1 MRALTA
7 EGGSPGRE
15 VLGQL
20 EAVALLAREVDMV
33 LARLSREAQRLSD
46 ETPGGGLARRHG
58 HRGAAD
64 LVASTTGGTRA
75 EAQRLLDAGRALEGV
90 EPAPAASGAGASED
104 GAADAAGT
112 AVPVPVPAPRH
123 PHVAAALDRLEISV
137 DCATQIIDMLDALEE
152 RVEPDRLTRA
162 ERELVARARGMSATR
177 FAAVVRRTRAALDI
191 HAHEKSLARMRA
203 GRWVRMHEDRD
214 GMIVL
219 NGRLD
224 PETAAPVRAALDA
237 LVGDAMRRSKDAVGE
252 DTRSTDQM
260 RADALAGL
268 SRHGLGCAATD
279 LPLSTVTVV
288 VRVAEKDL
296 HEGLGLGEVDGTSTP
311 VDVAT
316 VRRMAADAHLIP
328 AVLGSRGELLDLGR
342 RRRLFTRS
350 QRLALGERDGG
361 CAFCG
366 APQAWTDAHH
376 IRWWGRDHG
385 LTDLANG
392 VLLCGHCHTT
402 VHTQGWDIHATATTI
417 DFIPPTSVDP
427 ARRPRPGGRRRFHAP
442 HGLAARHD
450 PDAEPAPPPDAS

>member
-46 ETPGGGLARRHG
+46 EAPGGGLARRHG

-90 EPAPAASGAGASED
+90 EPAAPTSDPALAP
-104 GAADAAGT
+104 T
-112 AVPVPVPAPRH
+112 PVPRH

-203 GRWVRMHEDRD
+203 SRWVRMYEDRD
-214 GMIVL
+214 GMVVL
-219 NGRLD
+219 SGRLD
-224 PETAAPVRAALDA
+224 PETAAPVRAALDG
-237 LVGDAMRRSKDAVGE
+237 LVGDAMRRSKDALGE

-260 RADALAGL
+260 RADALSAL
-268 SRHGLGCAATD
+268 SRHGLGCTATD
-279 LPLSTVTVV
+279 LPLSTVTVI
-288 VRVAEKDL
+288 VRIAEKDL
-296 HEGLGLGEVDGTSTP
+296 HAGLGLGEVDGTSTP

-328 AVLGSRGELLDLGR
+328 AVLGSAGELLDLGR

-366 APQAWTDAHH
+366 APQVWTDAHH
-376 IRWWGRDHG
+376 IQWWGRDHG
-385 LTDLANG
+385 RTDLANG

-417 DFIPPTSVDP
+417 DFIPPASVDP
-427 ARRPRPGGRRRFHAP
+427 ARQPRPGGRRRFHAP
-442 HGLAARHD
+442 HGLASRHD
-450 PDAEPAPPPDAS
+450 PDAEPAPPPDAT